1 MDWENFWAVVDK
13 GVRIFSV
20 AGVAIINFASGIYV
34 GIQFLPYDKILA
46 NFLFFISAVCP
57 TYLLLSYISDLFE
70 DIRKKDGQNAGSN
83 NAGKS

>member
-34 GIQFLPYDKILA
+34 GIQFLPYDKI
-46 NFLFFISAVCP
+46 
-57 TYLLLSYISDLFE
+57 
-70 DIRKKDGQNAGSN
+70 KDGQNAGSN